1 MQNKVNIVADDMG
14 NIIRQSSKN
23 AEFGHIRLEQ
33 QRVVFG
39 NTGWVKSSNRS
50 TLLHGKMDDL
60 QNLQLNVNTRLTGK
74 IIVKESLTPFS
85 NNDPDRDLKMAGE
98 TGIICA
104 VEGEPIY
111 RKTFFV
117 ADATAEDVLIAHTN
131 GDAIREANGMNT
143 NAVKT
148 TVTPAEAFGLE
159 GDEKPEVN
167 EEDGTPSLD
176 SDEEVVSEVEET
188 EDVLEEETFEL

>member
-14 NIIRQSSKN
+14 NIIRQSSNN

-33 QRVVFG
+33 QRDVFG
-39 NTGWVKSSNRS
+39 NTDWVKSSNRS

-60 QNLQLNVNTRLTGK
+60 QNLQLNANTPLTGK

-85 NNDPDRDLKMAGE
+85 NNDPDRDLKIAGE

-104 VEGEPIY
+104 VDGEPIY

-117 ADATAEDVLIAHTN
+117 ADVTAEDVLIAHTN
-131 GDAIREANGMNT
+131 GDAIREANGTNN

-148 TVTPAEAFGLE
+148 TVTPAEAFGLD
-159 GDEKPEVN
+159 GDDVNNQEVV
-167 EEDGTPSLD
+167 
-176 SDEEVVSEVEET
+176 DEEVVEEDMVSESQEAEE
-188 EDVLEEETFEL
+188 VLEEETFEL

>member
-39 NTGWVKSSNRS
+39 NTVWVKSSNRS

-60 QNLQLNVNTRLTGK
+60 QNLQLNVNTPLTGK

-159 GDEKPEVN
+159 GDDDANDQEVV
-167 EEDGTPSLD
+167 
-176 SDEEVVSEVEET
+176 DEEVVSEVEET

>member
-14 NIIRQSSKN
+14 NIIRQSSNN

-39 NTGWVKSSNRS
+39 NSGWVKSTNRS

-60 QNLQLNVNTRLTGK
+60 QNLQLDVNTPLTGK

-85 NNDPDRDLKMAGE
+85 NNDPDRDLKVAGE

-104 VEGEPIY
+104 VDGEPIY

-117 ADATAEDVLIAHTN
+117 ADVTAEDVLIAHTN
-131 GDAIREANGMNT
+131 GDAIREANGTNS

-148 TVTPAEAFGLE
+148 TVTPAEAFGLD
-159 GDEKPEVN
+159 GDDVKN
-167 EEDGTPSLD
+167 EEVV
-176 SDEEVVSEVEET
+176 DEEVVEDVVSESQET
-188 EDVLEEETFEL
+188 EEVLEEETFEL

>member
-60 QNLQLNVNTRLTGK
+60 QNLQLNVNTPLTGK

-159 GDEKPEVN
+159 GDDDANDQEVI
-167 EEDGTPSLD
+167 
-176 SDEEVVSEVEET
+176 DEEVVSEVKET